1 MNKQSRGRLKTI
13 FSDGLFTTKTAC
25 VAWGDT
31 PYTGRRGKT
40 DRPSEKPDFVFRR
53 PLPLR

>member
-1 MNKQSRGRLKTI
+1 MP
-13 FSDGLFTTKTAC
+13 SDGIFRRPPTRQKPRASPL
-25 VAWGDT
+25 GDT
-31 PYTGRRGKT
+31 PYTVRRGKT